1 MHAVN
6 STVEVERLYD
16 ELRECI
22 RSNDQD
28 GVQRIMA
35 ELVRMKRPL
44 AEIVGEVR
52 RLSRESARSGPVP
65 EASTTGEWP
74 QPSTTPQSVEPTPE
88 ASPEPAY
95 THFTSPNT
103 PAAGSLNAAGT
114 ATYREPERDVAM
126 PREWPTADVSPD
138 PILPDPKPIRGEPTS
153 QSFDGSAAFDLRR
166 YPEIAALPA
175 ISETEPAANSA
186 AQEWAEPNAP
196 SAVEQSAPKPSD
208 QDVVR
213 ASAVAAPDV
222 AAAIAES
229 QGVSAASD
237 AELQQSAPAEL
248 EQGAPDIG
256 PQISGR
262 AIALGVGLEGGE
274 EADSTQLTQRSRPRG
289 ALIAALVVILV
300 LAGGG
305 LFLLVKP
312 AGDTVVDKPSASA
325 VAVAEP
331 AAKPV
336 AAEANAP
343 APASRPGASGSPS
356 GLAPTALLPAPAAPS
371 SPATTTPDS
380 PAPVKPDSKPAAASL
395 DPPNGAPPKSAAA
408 PDRPASVTAPAAAPV
423 PMVPTEPSPPA
434 QPRSDSLETASLLER
449 GDRLFGMGDVTSAR
463 LFYERAAE
471 AGDGQAALRLGETYD
486 PTFLERAKLR
496 AIKGDLK
503 AAASWYRRAKELGVV
518 EADILLNGLQTK

>member
-44 AEIVGEVR
+44 AEIVGEVK
-52 RLSRESARSGPVP
+52 RLSRESARSGSVP

-74 QPSTTPQSVEPTPE
+74 QPSTTPQPVEPKPE

-95 THFTSPNT
+95 THFTSTNT
-103 PAAGSLNAAGT
+103 PAPGSLSAAGT
-114 ATYREPERDVAM
+114 AAYREPERDVAM

-153 QSFDGSAAFDLRR
+153 QSFDGSPAFDLRR
-166 YPEIAALPA
+166 YPEIAVPPA
-175 ISETEPAANSA
+175 ISETEPAENSA
-186 AQEWAEPNAP
+186 AQEWAEPNPPA
-196 SAVEQSAPKPSD
+196 AEQSTPKPSD

-213 ASAVAAPDV
+213 APAVAIPDV
-222 AAAIAES
+222 VAALAEG
-229 QGVSAASD
+229 QGVSAAPD

-289 ALIAALVVILV
+289 ALIAALVVILI

-312 AGDTVVDKPSASA
+312 SGDTVIDKPSASA

-336 AAEANAP
+336 AAEANVP
-343 APASRPGASGSPS
+343 APALRSGASGSPS
-356 GLAPTALLPAPAAPS
+356 SLAPTALLPAPAAPS

-380 PAPVKPDSKPAAASL
+380 PAPLKPDSKPAAASP
-395 DPPNGAPPKSAAA
+395 DPPKFAAA
-408 PDRPASVTAPAAAPV
+408 PDRPASVPALAAAPV
-423 PMVPTEPSPPA
+423 PIVPTEPSPPA

>member
-6 STVEVERLYD
+6 ITVEVERLYD

-44 AEIVGEVR
+44 AEIVGEVK

-74 QPSTTPQSVEPTPE
+74 QPSTTRQPVEPTPE

-95 THFTSPNT
+95 THFTSTNT
-103 PAAGSLNAAGT
+103 PAPGSLSAAST
-114 ATYREPERDVAM
+114 AAYREPERDVAM
-126 PREWPTADVSPD
+126 PREWPPADVSPD
-138 PILPDPKPIRGEPTS
+138 PISPDPKPTKAELTS

-166 YPEIAALPA
+166 YPEIAVPPA
-175 ISETEPAANSA
+175 ISETEPAENSA
-186 AQEWAEPNAP
+186 AQEWAEPNPPPA
-196 SAVEQSAPKPSD
+196 AEQSAPRPSD
-208 QDVVR
+208 QHV
-213 ASAVAAPDV
+213 APAPAAVAPDV
-222 AAAIAES
+222 VAAISEG
-229 QGVSAASD
+229 QGVSAAPD
-237 AELQQSAPAEL
+237 AELQQRAPAEL

-305 LFLLVKP
+305 VFLLVKP
-312 AGDTVVDKPSASA
+312 AGDTVADKPSPSA

-343 APASRPGASGSPS
+343 AAASRPGASGSPS
-356 GLAPTALLPAPAAPS
+356 DLAPTALLPVPAAPS
-371 SPATTTPDS
+371 SPAATTPDS
-380 PAPVKPDSKPAAASL
+380 PAPIIPDPKPAAAGL
-395 DPPNGAPPKSAAA
+395 DPPNGAPPKPAAA
-408 PDRPASVTAPAAAPV
+408 PDRPASVTAPVPV
-423 PMVPTEPSPPA
+423 VPTEPSPPA
-434 QPRSDSLETASLLER
+434 QPRSSSLETASLLER

-463 LFYERAAE
+463 LFYERAAD

-518 EADILLNGLQTK
+518 EAEILLKGLQTK